1 MNEPNSITPK
11 RKGFHSRI
19 WIGST
24 LIFSLLFVFVAVSDI
39 QAQNK
44 NTAAQNYPS
53 IIQNVYDFILRH
65 YVDEVDPK
73 TLYEGAMKGMF
84 EALND
89 PYSTFL
95 TEADMSDLN
104 DTTQGSFGGVG
115 LYISKPTGP
124 KPDGQPPY
132 VEVAAPIE
140 DTPGWRA
147 GIQPGD
153 LIIEINGEN
162 TEKLTMDQVLSK
174 LRGVPGTEVTIL
186 IRRGDKLEFPV
197 KLTRAIIE
205 VPTVKHAMV
214 GSDIG
219 YVRIITFTPM
229 TTERV
234 HQAINEFKKNNYKAI
249 IVDLRNNYG
258 GLLSS
263 AIGVSDLF
271 LDGGVV
277 VSTKSRL
284 PDENAVFTAR
294 KNPLVPTSIPVVV
307 LINRGSASAS
317 EIVAGAF
324 KDRGRAY
331 LIGERSFGKGSVQ
344 QVYPIDG
351 SGFKLTMARYYTP
364 SDVNIDKKG
373 IPPDR
378 EIKIP
383 DLTEKEAEALNKLI
397 NDNKIPAFVKAE
409 PSANQ
414 ERIDSFAKQ
423 LSTAYGLEV
432 TLLKRLIRDERNR
445 TSIAPV
451 YDLEYDI
458 QLQEAVKVLRQEN
471 VAELLKSAKTLKQLQ
486 DESTAKEAA
495 ETLKK
500 P

>member
-1 MNEPNSITPK
+1 MNEPNTTTPK
-11 RKGFHSRI
+11 RKRSYSVI

-24 LIFSLLFVFVAVSDI
+24 LLFSLLFLFVAVSDI

-44 NTAAQNYPS
+44 AAAEQNYPAV
-53 IIQNVYDFILRH
+53 IQNVFDFILQH

-84 EALND
+84 ESLQD

-95 TEADMSDLN
+95 SETDMSDLN

-115 LYISKPTGP
+115 LYISKPAGP
-124 KPDGQPPY
+124 RPDGQPPY

-140 DTPGWRA
+140 DTPGWKA

-153 LIIEINGEN
+153 LIIEIDGEN

-174 LRGVPGTEVTIL
+174 LRGVPGTEVNIL
-186 IRRGDKLEFPV
+186 IRRGDKMEFPV

-205 VPTVKHAMV
+205 VPTVKHAMI

-229 TTERV
+229 TYERV
-234 HQAINEFKKNNYKAI
+234 QQAIHDFKKNNYRAV

-258 GLLSS
+258 GLLNS
-263 AIGVSDLF
+263 AIDVSGLF

-284 PDENAVFTAR
+284 PGENIVFTAR
-294 KNPLVPTSIPVVV
+294 KNPLVPANIPVVV
-307 LINRGSASAS
+307 LINRGSASAA
-317 EIVAGAF
+317 EIVAGAL

-331 LIGERSFGKGSVQ
+331 LVGERSFGKGSVQ

-351 SGFKLTMARYYTP
+351 SGFKLTTARYYTP
-364 SDVNIDKKG
+364 SDVNIDKIG

-378 EIKIP
+378 EVVLP
-383 DLTEKEAEALNKLI
+383 ELTEGEAEALNRLI
-397 NDNKIPAFVKAE
+397 NDNRIPAFVKAE
-409 PSANQ
+409 PSASPARD
-414 ERIDSFAKQ
+414 EAFAKE
-423 LSTAYGLEV
+423 LSATYGLEL

-458 QLQEAVKVLRQEN
+458 QLQAAVQILRQEDFI
-471 VAELLKSAKTLKQLQ
+471 ELMKSTKTLKQLQ
-486 DESTAKEAA
+486 DEYAAKEAA
-495 ETLKK
+495 ETTKK

>member
-1 MNEPNSITPK
+1 MNEPNTRLPQK
-11 RKGFHSRI
+11 KGFQSFI

-24 LIFSLLFVFVAVSDI
+24 VVFSLLLLFVAVSDI
-39 QAQNK
+39 QAQNR
-44 NTAAQNYPS
+44 AATEQNYPA

-65 YVDEVDPK
+65 YVDEMDPK
-73 TLYEGAMKGMF
+73 VLYEGAMKGMF
-84 EALND
+84 EALKD

-124 KPDGQPPY
+124 RPDGTPPF

-174 LRGVPGTEVTIL
+174 LRGTPGTEVTIL
-186 IRRGDKLEFPV
+186 IRRGEKMEFPV

-205 VPTVKHAMV
+205 VPTVKHAMI

-234 HQAINEFKKNNYKAI
+234 QQAINDFKKNNYKAV

-258 GLLSS
+258 GLLSA

-284 PDENAVFTAR
+284 ANENAVFTAR
-294 KNPLVPTSIPVVV
+294 KNPMVPASIPVVV

-317 EIVAGAF
+317 EIVAGAL

-378 EIKIP
+378 EVKIP
-383 DLTEKEAEALNKLI
+383 ELTEKEAEALNKLI

-409 PSANQ
+409 PSASA
-414 ERIDSFAKQ
+414 ERIEAFAKE
-423 LSTAYGLEV
+423 LSAAYKLDLS
-432 TLLKRLIRDERNR
+432 LLKRLIRDERNR

-458 QLQEAVKVLRQEN
+458 QLQEAVRVLRAGA
-471 VAELLKSAKTLKQLQ
+471 VPELLKSAKTLKQLQ
-486 DESTAKEAA
+486 DESAAKEAA
-495 ETLKK
+495 EAPQK

>member
-1 MNEPNSITPK
+1 MNEPNTIVPQK
-11 RKGFHSRI
+11 KGSQSFI

-24 LIFSLLFVFVAVSDI
+24 IVFSLIFLFVAVSDI

-44 NTAAQNYPS
+44 AATEQNYPA

-73 TLYEGAMKGMF
+73 VLYEGAMKGMF
-84 EALND
+84 EALKD

-124 KPDGQPPY
+124 RPDGTPPY

-162 TEKLTMDQVLSK
+162 TEKLTMDQVLAK
-174 LRGVPGTEVTIL
+174 LRGTPGTEVTIL
-186 IRRGDKLEFPV
+186 IRRGEKMEFPI

-205 VPTVKHAMV
+205 VPTVKHAMI

-234 HQAINEFKKNNYKAI
+234 QQAINDFKKNNYKAV

-258 GLLSS
+258 GLLSA

-294 KNPLVPTSIPVVV
+294 KNPLVPATIPVVV

-317 EIVAGAF
+317 EIVAGAL

-378 EIKIP
+378 EVKIP
-383 DLTEKEAEALNKLI
+383 ELTEKEAEALNKLI

-409 PSANQ
+409 PSASP
-414 ERIDSFAKQ
+414 ERIEVFAKE
-423 LSTAYGLEV
+423 LSVSYKLDLS
-432 TLLKRLIRDERNR
+432 LLKRLIRDERNR

-458 QLQEAVKVLRQEN
+458 QLQEAVRVLRDGA
-471 VAELLKSAKTLKQLQ
+471 VPELLKSAKTLKQLQ
-486 DESTAKEAA
+486 DESAAKEAA
-495 ETLKK
+495 EAPQK